1 MASVSRTFTVKA
13 PPSVAI
19 PYLADFTN
27 AEEWDPGTVKCL
39 RQDSGPVRVGST
51 WQNTSK
57 IAGLSTELTYTLEA
71 LTDTRVVLV
80 GRNKTAVSTERID
93 VTADGSGSQITYV
106 NDTVFNGAAK
116 LAGPLVKLVFERL
129 AVDVVKNLSERLNA
143 LAA

>member
-13 PPSVAI
+13 SPSVAI

-80 GRNKTAVSTERID
+80 GRNKTATSTERID

>member
-1 MASVSRTFTVKA
+1 MASVTRTFTVKA
-13 PPSVAI
+13 PPAVAI

-27 AEEWDPGTVKCL
+27 AEEWDPGTQKCV
-39 RQDSGPVRVGST
+39 RQDSGPVKVGST

-71 LTDTRVVLV
+71 LTDDRVVLV
-80 GRNKTAVSTERID
+80 GRNKTATSSETIEVRPQ
-93 VTADGSGSQITYV
+93 GSGSEIKYV

-116 LAGPLVKLVFERL
+116 LASPLVKLVFEGL
-129 AVDVVKNLSERLNA
+129 GAAVVKNLTERLDA

>member
-39 RQDSGPVRVGST
+39 RQDSGPVKVGST

-71 LTDTRVVLV
+71 LTDTRVALV
-80 GRNKTAVSTERID
+80 GRNKTATSTETID
-93 VTADGSGSQITYV
+93 VRADGSGSQITYV

-129 AVDVVKNLSERLNA
+129 AVDVVKNLTERLNA